1 MSNPASHPDSKP
13 TLNPTPAKPGTEKKS
28 DLVFVW
34 PHLVTIEAIAAI
46 VTLFMLSLVATFVN
60 APLLGI
66 ANPEVTPNPAKA
78 PWYFLGLQE
87 LLLHMHPSLAG
98 VILPTLVLVLLAAIP
113 YYDRDKRGTGIWFS
127 TAKGIPITIFSM
139 VYTAIWEIGLII
151 FDEYFYQKCITFDTA
166 TNTCEQT
173 STAFKF
179 GFDRYEGAAHGI
191 GPWMKAGLGLPAWTA
206 EILMPSV
213 IMIFIPVWLWRIVKR
228 RYNANTRELMI
239 AMFSFFLASFI
250 VLTIVGTAFRGQS
263 MALVWPWQLTP
274 PIE

>member
-1 MSNPASHPDSKP
+1 MSNPANHPGNKP
-13 TLNPTPAKPGTEKKS
+13 TLNPTPAKPGGERKS

-34 PHLVTIEAIAAI
+34 PHLVTIEAIAAL
-46 VTLFMLSLVATFVN
+46 VTLVMLSLVATFVN

-98 VILPTLVLVLLAAIP
+98 VILPTIVLVLLAAIP

-127 TAKGIPITIFSM
+127 TAKGLPIALFSM
-139 VYTAIWEIGLII
+139 LYTAVWEIGLII
-151 FDEYFYQKCITFDTA
+151 FDEYFYQKCASFDAATA
-166 TNTCEQT
+166 TCAEPA
-173 STAFKF
+173 TAFKF

-191 GPWMKAGLGLPAWTA
+191 GPWMKSGLGLPAWTA

-213 IMIFIPVWLWRIVKR
+213 IMLFIPALLWRIVHKR
-228 RYNANTRELMI
+228 WGADKRELMI

-250 VLTIVGTAFRGQS
+250 VLTIVGTAFRGHS
-263 MALVWPWQLTP
+263 MALVWPWQLTHP
-274 PIE
+274 VE